1 MLHTPSFGRTI
12 TIAGLMAAG
21 VNDDAYCNDGSMVMS
36 YESIT
41 MKRTAVWKAGE
52 SGDRL
57 TGLNLDKR

>member
-1 MLHTPSFGRTI
+1 
-12 TIAGLMAAG
+12 MAAG